1 MKTSVSKV
9 ITHHELDSP
18 FIEVHVIFED
28 EINSPHHSATVT
40 VFLEQKDDLV
50 FSEIRDLAIKKA
62 RDFLSQI

>member
-9 ITHHELDSP
+9 ITNHDLDSP
-18 FIEVHVIFED
+18 FIEVSVIFRD
-28 EINSPHHSATVT
+28 DIHSPHQSATVT

>member
-9 ITHHELDSP
+9 ITNHDLDSP
-18 FIEVHVIFED
+18 FIEVDVIFKD
-28 EINSPHHSATVT
+28 DTNPPHQRATVT

-50 FSEIRDLAIKKA
+50 FSEIRNLAIKKA

>member
-9 ITHHELDSP
+9 ITNHDLDSP
-18 FIEVHVIFED
+18 FIEVNVIFRD
-28 EINSPHHSATVT
+28 DVHTPHQSATVT
-40 VFLEQKDDLV
+40 VFLEQKDDLI

>member
-9 ITHHELDSP
+9 ITNHDLDSP
-18 FIEVHVIFED
+18 FIEVDVIFRD
-28 EINSPHHSATVT
+28 DTNPPQQSATVT

-50 FSEIRDLAIKKA
+50 FSEIRNLAIKKA